1 MFTLFFNNNII
12 YIIYRAIKWLDCE
25 SSSSD
30 EEERRIIDKRLQK
43 IFDYEPS
50 EDGIIAGTSSQDPGK
65 LIKIN

>member
-1 MFTLFFNNNII
+1 M
-12 YIIYRAIKWLDCE
+12 DCE